1 MLRLITKE
9 RKETVFIDDKEK
21 LEGEDLRRMKVLT
34 HKLED
39 HSQMSAAQV
48 LEAAN
53 IRKFRVLHNA
63 KNQDKLIEAN
73 KEVVKWAYLPEPDK
87 KEVQG

>member
-1 MLRLITKE
+1 
-9 RKETVFIDDKEK
+9 
-21 LEGEDLRRMKVLT
+21 
-34 HKLED
+34 
-39 HSQMSAAQV
+39 MSAAQV

-73 KEVVKWAYLPEPDK
+73 KQVVKWAYLPEPDK
-87 KEVQG
+87 KEVQGQIRDMIKEQ